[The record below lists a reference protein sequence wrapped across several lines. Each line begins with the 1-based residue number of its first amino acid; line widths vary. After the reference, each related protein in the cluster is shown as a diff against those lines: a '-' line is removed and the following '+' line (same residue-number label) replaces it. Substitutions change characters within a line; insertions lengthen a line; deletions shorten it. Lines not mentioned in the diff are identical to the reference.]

1 MGKTKN
7 RENFRNYISRNLL
20 IGKKFDE
27 IVENVLNSSNLTIQK
42 SRPSTERSY
51 GKSVKQSYNSQ
62 LANFNSIRLE
72 KYQPIQYLKHA
83 RVSKSIKSNIQS
95 SVISNIP
102 SKIQSNVN
110 SISHGSITS
119 YSTCKSVQSNVVKC
133 RKIHSATHIMMDNDA
148 NSIVAIDDIS
158 SEFSKENISKL
169 TNTSYDPERFLKL
182 APPYSDIPLLNR
194 EVNAVKIYHYFVDF
208 FESYYNISEDANPNS
223 KWRES
228 LNEKLLKNFTFIIP
242 VLCKQVI
249 NVLQSEETIVTLEP
263 NVIVFGDIHG
273 NLNDLYYINTNIF
286 MSNKYSQFKFVFLG
300 DYVDRGS
307 KSVEVMIFLFAIKLI
322 NPKRFILLRGNHE
335 VIKVN
340 KKYGFKKTIEQLF
353 SNVYF
358 SKKDVLHTFIYN
370 SYNEAFNHLPL
381 GALIRFKNRKG
392 IFCCHGGVP
401 NEQYNN
407 HKPWTIEAINKLGSV
422 YKPHD
427 LVPRKH
433 ASNEQC
439 ALHELLW
446 NDPLRDKQNNS
457 FSKKF
462 THNRKRGGH
471 CSKFSEE
478 AANRF
483 LNINHLRLLIRGH
496 QFQCCKGRGYYSHFS
511 DQILTVF
518 SSSNYCYNNNAT
530 GYVIITDDYVHPLT
544 LRFPDESKLYFYFN
558 QSSNDKDD
566 LRTINSSNHQH

>member
-7 RENFRNYISRNLL
+7 VDRENIRNYISRNLL
-20 IGKKFDE
+20 ISRKFDE
-27 IVENVLNSSNLTIQK
+27 MIMENALNSNNKLTTQK
-42 SRPSTERSY
+42 SRPLAEHSY
-51 GKSVKQSYNSQ
+51 GKNDKQSNNS
-62 LANFNSIRLE
+62 LAYSSSIRLE
-72 KYQPIQYLKHA
+72 KYQPIQYLKHI
-83 RVSKSIKSNIQS
+83 RLCKSSIQSGLTNIKSI
-95 SVISNIP
+95 IP
-102 SKIQSNVN
+102 SKIQSNIN
-110 SISHGSITS
+110 GSIGSVTS
-119 YSTCKSVQSNVVKC
+119 FNTCKSVQSSLVKC
-133 RKIHSATHIMMDNDA
+133 RKFIHSTTNIMLDN
-148 NSIVAIDDIS
+148 VASSLAAMDDIS
-158 SEFSKENISKL
+158 SELSKENISKL
-169 TNTSYDPERFLKL
+169 VNTSYDPERFLKP
-182 APPYSDIPLLNR
+182 APPYSDIPFLNR
-194 EVNAVKIYHYFVDF
+194 EVNAMKIYHYFVDF
-208 FESYYNISEDANPNS
+208 FESYYNINDDCNPNS
-223 KWRES
+223 EWREC

-249 NVLQSEETIVTLEP
+249 GVLQSEETIVTLGP

-273 NLNDLYYINTNIF
+273 NLNDLHYINKNIF
-286 MSNKYSQFKFVFLG
+286 MSSKYSDFKFIFLG
-300 DYVDRGS
+300 DYVDRGT
-307 KSVEVMIFLFAIKLI
+307 KSVEVMIFLFTIKLI

-353 SNVYF
+353 SRIYF
-358 SKKDVLHTFIYN
+358 TKKDVFHTFIYN

-381 GALIRFKNRKG
+381 GALIRFKNQKG

-407 HKPWTIEAINKLGSV
+407 HKPWTVEAINKLGSI
-422 YKPHD
+422 YKPHN
-427 LVPRKH
+427 LVPRRH

-446 NDPLRDKQNNS
+446 NDPLRDEQNNS
-457 FSKKF
+457 SSKKF
-462 THNRKRGGH
+462 THNKKRGGH

-483 LNINHLRLLIRGH
+483 LNINRLRLLIRGH

-511 DQILTVF
+511 NQILTVF

-544 LRFPDESKLYFYFN
+544 LRYPEESKLYFHFN
-558 QSSNDKDD
+558 QNLYEKDD
-566 LRTINSSNHQH
+566 